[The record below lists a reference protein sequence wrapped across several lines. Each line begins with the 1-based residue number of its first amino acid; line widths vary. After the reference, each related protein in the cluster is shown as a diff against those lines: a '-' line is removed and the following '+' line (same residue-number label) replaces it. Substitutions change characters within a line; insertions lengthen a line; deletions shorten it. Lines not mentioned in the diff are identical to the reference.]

1 MKLIVGLG
9 NVGEP
14 YEGTRHNAGWDAVG
28 CLAQRH
34 GVAPSAAVTAHRRRV
49 AQYGEWRAGRETVR
63 LVWPLTL
70 MNASGEAVA
79 AAAGWGVEPR
89 DVLLVCDDVNLPVG
103 ALRLRAGG
111 GDGGHHGV
119 ASCLAALGTED
130 VPRLRV
136 GVGREPLPRD
146 LTEFVLSTFDAGER
160 PLIAEAMVRAAEAC
174 EAWVERGIDG
184 AMNQVNLR
192 QKL

>member
-9 NVGEP
+9 NAGAP
-14 YEGTRHNAGWDAVG
+14 YQGTRHNAGWGTVWR
-28 CLAQRH
+28 LAQRH
-34 GVAPSAAVTAHRRRV
+34 GVSPSASRTAHRRRV
-49 AQYGEWRAGRETVR
+49 AEYGDWCTGRETVR

-79 AAAGWGVEPR
+79 AWGVEPQ
-89 DVLLVCDDVNLPVG
+89 DVLLVCDDANLPLG
-103 ALRLRAGG
+103 AVRLRAGG
-111 GDGGHHGV
+111 SDGGHHGL

-130 VPRLRV
+130 VPRLRL
-136 GVGREPLPRD
+136 GVGREALPRD

-160 PLIAEAMVRAAEAC
+160 PLIADAMTRAAEAC
-174 EAWVERGIDG
+174 EAWVERGIEV

-192 QKL
+192 QKP